1 MHSPTYTRHNRPD
14 ARLLFGFDYYLVDA
28 VNNGSLLFQVLLDT
42 VVANI
47 VALEDYFQTL
57 CTHVL
62 LNEDDLHTLDPRI
75 FPYESG

>member
-1 MHSPTYTRHNRPD
+1 M
-14 ARLLFGFDYYLVDA
+14 
-28 VNNGSLLFQVLLDT
+28 LLDT

-47 VALEDYFQTL
+47 GTLEDYFQTL

-75 FPYESG
+75 FS